1 MRVWH
6 GVRCLHGSY
15 YQCVIAC
22 VCVCASRIGGHRSG
36 GIGRDRVHLCSI
48 ELTDCVGSS
57 SQANYPLRNAA
68 MDDSIGGS

>member
-6 GVRCLHGSY
+6 NVRRLHVSY
-15 YQCVIAC
+15 DQCVIAC
-22 VCVCASRIGGHRSG
+22 VCVCASRTGGHRSR
-36 GIGRDRVHLCSI
+36 GIGRDRAYLCNK